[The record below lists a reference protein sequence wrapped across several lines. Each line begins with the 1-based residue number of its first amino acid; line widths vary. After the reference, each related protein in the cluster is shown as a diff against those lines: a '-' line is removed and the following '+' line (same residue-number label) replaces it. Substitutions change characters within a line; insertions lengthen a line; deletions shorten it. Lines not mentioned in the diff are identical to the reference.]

1 MSRSVDRMES
11 FNSLRYVK
19 GMKVKICVVWTDV
32 MRGGEE
38 GQQSE
43 DENDN
48 TKGEWTSGNTE

>member
-1 MSRSVDRMES
+1 MES

-43 DENDN
+43 DESDN
-48 TKGEWTSGNTE
+48 TRGEWTSGNTE